1 MKSKHNTM
9 INLKWQDAQI
19 GDCARVTNLN
29 VTGLITFFYGRK
41 FNLKFIDG
49 TEKTFDKNELEFF
62 KN

>member
-1 MKSKHNTM
+1 M